1 MRLHFVLICILC
13 GLPYG
18 VFAKDK
24 VKRKYS
30 VPLLDVEARQL
41 VVEANQTLLV
51 NCRGRWEVV
60 WAFPVGVTR
69 DPESVRVEESRCGRT
84 GQQHCSR
91 LTLSRSLAQH
101 TGLFRCRYRH
111 RPRRQAS
118 VYVYV
123 TDSQRPFVELRGK
136 SPDVLYMK
144 ERQPL
149 LIPCR
154 ATHPNITA
162 SLVKYP
168 DQDLSPD
175 QRNIIWNSKQGFTIR
190 SPTYYYV
197 GLFFCQTTTDG
208 VAHSSH
214 IYFIHRQV
222 SNIMEVYLNSSGPVQ
237 ALKGERLALNC
248 TATGE
253 LNTRVNISWDYPGKE
268 NGVGSISK
276 RILNIRTHMLFYSIL
291 TIPKLQRSD
300 RGLYT
305 CRVTSGE
312 KIRRETKATVTVY
325 DRPFIRL
332 KPRQGSVMEAQAG
345 QKSYRLSPKLR
356 AFPVPE
362 VIWLKDGMVAAE
374 QCSRYHVDGNSLI
387 IRDVAEEDA
396 GKYTILV
403 GNQQHGLYQNLTLT
417 LVVNVGPQI
426 GEKAVSLQ
434 EPGTVPRGSRQAL
447 HCTSHGVPAPHI
459 QWLWHP
465 CPSKGL
471 CVCPLSSS
479 LWSPVR
485 ERVPGTSTHNHVL
498 SVTHRQEVLQGKNKT
513 VGVLTVAEAFV
524 SGVYRCIASNSVG
537 TDQLDLHFYITD
549 VPGGFSVS
557 QGEEPRE
564 GGDFKLTCVANKYL
578 YTALSWQRMVD
589 TVRTEHAQPSGQ
601 LTSGEFSH
609 SLTLLL
615 SNLTPSES
623 GTYRCSAR
631 HLLTGQETHLD
642 TQVAVTVL
650 EPPVLLH
657 NLTDCSVNVSSSVT
671 LSCPAHGVP
680 LPTITWYKNEGT
692 LSQGS
697 GIVIT
702 PEDGALHID
711 RITVEDQGLYT
722 CQATNERGSA
732 ESSAYIWVSGASE
745 ASFLEIPT
753 LTCTCVVAT
762 LFWLLLT
769 LFIRKLKQP
778 NRSSTK
784 PEYLSII
791 LDTGEGPMEEQCDRL
806 QYDPNQ
812 WEFPRE
818 RLSLEK
824 PLGRGAFGKVMQASA
839 FGIDNATSCRTVA
852 VKMLKEGATASE
864 HKALM
869 TELKIL
875 NHIGNHLNVVNLLG
889 ACTKP
894 GGPLMVIV
902 EYCRY
907 GNLST
912 YLKSKREVFV
922 HNRVSSAQQLSATHD
937 GGPGSVSSASSSQSS
952 INSGFEEEREKKDND
967 QDPKSVSNSPL
978 FLKDLISFSFQ
989 VARGMEF
996 LASRKCIH
1004 RDLAARNILLSES
1017 KVVKICDFG
1026 LARDIYK
1033 DPDYVRKGDARLPLK
1048 WMSPESIFDKVFTT
1062 QSDVW
1067 SYGILLWEI
1076 FSLGA
1081 SPYPGLHID
1090 EEFCHRL
1097 KGGTRMRAPEYST
1110 PEIYSTMLAC
1120 WEANPSDRPTF
1131 TDLVETLGDLL
1142 QARVQQ
1148 DGKDYIPLGSF
1159 MSGDM
1164 HSSESYTGNFSTN
1177 LQPHAVTNLGY
1188 MRGMAILQTFE
1199 ELPCK
1204 EPANP
1209 DDEQCDSGMVL
1220 PSEELKRLTWS
1231 GGTKSRKFSRF
1242 FTFSKC
1248 RENQVPCLCDDITGL
1263 HDDEPSVLPC
1273 DWESEEG
1280 SSPPPDYNS
1289 AFLYPSL

>member
-1 MRLHFVLICILC
+1 MWIVRGSGQRQRSEGEVQR
-13 GLPYG
+13 PYSGCENPASGPGHQPDTTAQLQGSLGADMG
-18 VFAKDK
+18 VPIRFGQRSGA
-24 VKRKYS
+24 S
-30 VPLLDVEARQL
+30 GGVPLWKDEPAVLQ
-41 VVEANQTLLV
+41 
-51 NCRGRWEVV
+51 
-60 WAFPVGVTR
+60 PR
-69 DPESVRVEESRCGRT
+69 D
-84 GQQHCSR
+84 GQPYPGP
-91 LTLSRSLAQH
+91 A
-101 TGLFRCRYRH
+101 H
-111 RPRRQAS
+111 RPVPLQIPAPNPK
-118 VYVYV
+118 
-123 TDSQRPFVELRGK
+123 TDLHLRICHSQQPFVEHPGT

-144 ERQPL
+144 EKQPL
-149 LIPCR
+149 VIPCR
-154 ATHPNITA
+154 VTHPNVTTT
-162 SLVKYP
+162 LVKFP
-168 DQDLSPD
+168 NHSLSPD

-190 SPTYYYV
+190 TPTFYYI
-197 GLFFCQTTTDG
+197 GLFYCQTITDG
-208 VAHSSH
+208 ITHKSR
-214 IYFIHRQV
+214 IYFVHRPV
-222 SNIMEVYLNSSGPVQ
+222 SNILDVYLNSSGPVQ
-237 ALKGERLALNC
+237 ALKGERLVLNC

-253 LNTRVNISWDYPGKE
+253 LNTRVNITWDYPGKT
-268 NGVGSISK
+268 NNTGSMSK
-276 RILNIRTHMLFYSIL
+276 RLVKHRTHMLFYNIL

-312 KIRRETKATVTVY
+312 NTKQQKVTVTVY
-325 DRPFIRL
+325 DHPFIRL
-332 KPRQGSVMEAQAG
+332 KPRHASVMEVQAG
-345 QKSYRLSPKLR
+345 QKSYRIAPKLR
-356 AFPVPE
+356 AFPAPE

-374 QCSRYHVDGNSLI
+374 QCARYHMDGNSLV

-396 GKYTILV
+396 GKYTVLV
-403 GNQQHGLYQNLTLT
+403 RIQEHGLYQNLTLI
-417 LVVNVGPQI
+417 LEVNVSPQI

-434 EPGTVPRGSRQAL
+434 DPGSVPRGSRQAL
-447 HCTSHGVPAPHI
+447 HCTSHGVPPPHI

-471 CVCPLSSS
+471 CVCPTSSL
-479 LWSPVR
+479 LWSPVT
-485 ERVPGTSTHNHVL
+485 ERVPATSTSNHIL
-498 SVTHRQEVLQGKNKT
+498 SVTHRQEVLQGKKKT

-524 SGVYRCIASNSVG
+524 SGVYRCVASNSAG
-537 TDQLDLHFYITD
+537 TDQLDLHFYVTD

-564 GGDFKLTCVANKYL
+564 GGDHHLTCVANKYL
-578 YTALSWQRMVD
+578 YTALSWQRVND
-589 TVRTEHAQPSGQ
+589 TEDAHPRSPALIGQ
-601 LTSGEFSH
+601 RLVSGELSI
-609 SLTLLL
+609 SLVLLL
-615 SNLTPSES
+615 SNLTARDS
-623 GTYRCSAR
+623 GAYRCSAR
-631 HLLTGQETHLD
+631 HLITGHETHLD
-642 TQVAVTVL
+642 TQVVVTIL
-650 EPPVLLH
+650 EPPVLLN
-657 NLTDCSVNVSSSVT
+657 NLTDCTVNVSSSVI
-671 LSCPAHGVP
+671 LSCLSEGVP
-680 LPTITWYKNEGT
+680 TPTITWYKDERA

-697 GIVIT
+697 GIVIS
-702 PEDGALHID
+702 PEDGTLHID
-711 RITVEDQGLYT
+711 RITGEDQGLYT
-722 CQATNERGSA
+722 CQATNDRGSA
-732 ESSAYIWVSGASE
+732 ESSAYIWVNGASE

-778 NRSSTK
+778 NSSNTK

-791 LDTGEGPMEEQCDRL
+791 LDTGEGPIEEQCERL

-818 RLSLEK
+818 RLQLGK

-839 FGIDNATSCRTVA
+839 FGIDNATSCSTVA

-875 NHIGNHLNVVNLLG
+875 NHIGHHLNVVNLLG

-902 EYCRY
+902 EYCCY

-912 YLKSKREVFV
+912 FLKSKREVFV
-922 HNRVSSAQQLSATHD
+922 HNTPAGGKD
-937 GGPGSVSSASSSQSS
+937 GGPGCVGSVSFSQSN
-952 INSGFEEEREKKDND
+952 IRTECDGQDEKEN
-967 QDPKSVSNSPL
+967 QMDPKSASNSPL
-978 FLKDLISFSFQ
+978 FLEDLISFSFQ

-1004 RDLAARNILLSES
+1004 RDLAARNILLSDN

-1081 SPYPGLHID
+1081 SPYPGLQID

-1120 WEANPSDRPTF
+1120 WEASSSDRPTF
-1131 TDLVETLGDLL
+1131 TNLVETLGDLL

-1159 MSGDM
+1159 MTGDPGR
-1164 HSSESYTGNFSTN
+1164 SVTFKENP
-1177 LQPHAVTNLGY
+1177 LAVTNLSY
-1188 MRGMAILQTFE
+1188 MRGVATLQIFE
-1199 ELPCK
+1199 ELPCE
-1204 EPANP
+1204 EPDSP
-1209 DDEQCDSGMVL
+1209 DDEQSDSGMVL
-1220 PSEELKRLTWS
+1220 PSEELKHLTWNN
-1231 GGTKSRKFSRF
+1231 GTKNRKLSRF
-1242 FTFSKC
+1242 FSFTKC
-1248 RENQVPCLCDDITGL
+1248 RENQGPFLCNDITGL
-1263 HDDEPSVLPC
+1263 RDDQPSILPC
-1273 DWESEEG
+1273 DWESDEDG
-1280 SSPPPDYNS
+1280 SPPPDYNS